1 MSDLLQPHGLQH
13 TRHLCPSPS
22 PRVCSDSCP
31 LSQWCY
37 PTILSSV
44 VPFSSCL
51 QSLPASESL
60 HQVAK
65 VLEDFSITPSN
76 EYSGLIFFRIDWF
89 DLLAVQGTLKSLL
102 QHCSSKESI
111 IWCSAFFMIQL
122 SHLYKT
128 AAAKSPQS
136 CPTLCDPIDRSPPG
150 SPIPGILQATGKKKT
165 HSFDYVDLCWQSD
178 ISAF

>member
-1 MSDLLQPHGLQH
+1 MSNSLWPHGLQH
-13 TRHLCPSPS
+13 ARLPCPTPS

-31 LSQWCY
+31 LSWWCH
-37 PTILSSV
+37 PTISSF
-44 VPFSSCL
+44 VPSLLLWL
-51 QSLPASESL
+51 QSFLASESL